1 MAKRERTIVGVVGD
15 SHCPA
20 MHAGYDTFCRD
31 VFKDAGVNTI
41 VHIGDLVDWHSIS
54 YHEQVVSLKNPD
66 QERTEA
72 QEQVDALMN
81 SFPWIKRGRK
91 HILIGNHDA
100 LPYRKAQTEG
110 LASDTIKPFKEY
122 WRLKDWNVHER
133 FAELVI
139 DGVVYTHGEGRG
151 GVYAHGAK
159 ALARGRSCVMG
170 HLHSNAG
177 TIWHANPESRLFGLA
192 VGCGVDNTR
201 MQFLYGRA
209 FPRKPILGCGV
220 VIDGVIPQFV
230 PMLLK
235 SR

>member
-1 MAKRERTIVGVVGD
+1 MAKRETTIVGVISD
-15 SHCPA
+15 THCPA
-20 MHAGYDTFCRD
+20 MHEGYTEFCVD
-31 VFKDAGVNTI
+31 VFKDAGVNFI
-41 VHIGDLVDWHSIS
+41 VHIGDLVDWHSAS
-54 YHEQVVSLKNPD
+54 YHETIAALKNPD
-66 QERTEA
+66 GERSEA
-72 QEQVDALMN
+72 QEQVDHLMN
-81 SFPWIKRGRK
+81 AFPWVKRGRR

-100 LPYRKAQTEG
+100 LPYRKIQTAG
-110 LASDTIKPFKEY
+110 LASDTVPPFKEY
-122 WRLKDWNVHER
+122 WNLKGWKVHER
-133 FAELVI
+133 FGELIV
-139 DGVVYTHGEGRG
+139 DDVVYSHGEGKG
-151 GVYAHGAK
+151 GVYAHGTK

-201 MQFLYGRA
+201 LQFMYGRA

-220 VIDGVIPQFV
+220 VIGGVIPQFV